1 MTGAQLQV
9 AAAAETRRPALR
21 GPSRPEAA
29 TPTAQVREA
38 EAVLLVSAAARESS
52 RPAPPHSQ
60 LRVSVPGKNSR
71 ALITL
76 PSPPAGQGSGLGEAS
91 QGGQRLRPTRAAHK
105 AGCPKGSGS
114 ARQLRIEVS
123 EAARGKGET
132 ASLESAELHPKKL
145 TLWHGLWGGSHSGT
159 AETVETAA
167 AESEDAG
174 GSSWQQAKL

>member
-1 MTGAQLQV
+1 M
-9 AAAAETRRPALR
+9 AAETRRPALR

-29 TPTAQVREA
+29 IPIAQVREA
-38 EAVLLVSAAARESS
+38 EAVLLASVAARESS

-60 LRVSVPGKNSR
+60 LRVSVPGENSR

-114 ARQLRIEVS
+114 APQLRIEVS